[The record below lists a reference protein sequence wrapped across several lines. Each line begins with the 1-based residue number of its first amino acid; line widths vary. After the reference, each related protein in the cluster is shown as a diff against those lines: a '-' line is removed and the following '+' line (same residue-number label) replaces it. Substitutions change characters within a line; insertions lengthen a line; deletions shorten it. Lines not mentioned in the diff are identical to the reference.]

1 MENQM
6 TPKRL
11 QALREVHGVSQSD
24 VAKFL
29 GYSVNGK
36 PNRSM
41 IARFEN
47 GHAKINPRIS
57 MLLNSYFSAKS
68 A

>member
-1 MENQM
+1 MQPHEL
-6 TPKRL
+6 KK
-11 QALREVHGVSQSD
+11 LRETHGVSQTELAD
-24 VAKFL
+24 FL

-47 GHAKINPRIS
+47 GYAKINTRLSKLIN
-57 MLLNSYFSAKS
+57 LYFEEKDGNI
-68 A
+68 

>member
-1 MENQM
+1 MQPHEL
-6 TPKRL
+6 KK
-11 QALREVHGVSQSD
+11 LRETHGVSQTELAD
-24 VAKFL
+24 FL

-47 GHAKINPRIS
+47 GYAKINTRLSKLIN
-57 MLLNSYFSAKS
+57 LYFDEKNGNV
-68 A
+68 

>member
-1 MENQM
+1 M

-11 QALREVHGVSQSD
+11 QALREVHGVSQSE